1 MSFRR
6 AARTDSNQ
14 TEIVAAFR
22 KAGASVKLVH
32 TVKGFVD
39 AVVGINGRNLLIEIK
54 DGSKPPSAR
63 KLTGDEGDFHRKWK
77 GTIDIVESV
86 DDVAKVL
93 AKLHRRAGIDN

>member
-14 TEIVAAFR
+14 TKIVAAFR
-22 KAGASVKLVH
+22 QAGASVKLVH

-39 AVVGINGRNLLIEIK
+39 AVVGINGRNLLVEIK

-63 KLTGDEGDFHRKWK
+63 KLTDDELEFHLFWK
-77 GTIDIVESV
+77 GTIHIVESV
-86 DDVAKVL
+86 DDVARVL
-93 AKLHRRAGIDN
+93 KKC

>member
-22 KAGASVKLVH
+22 QAGASVKLVH

-39 AVVGINGRNLLIEIK
+39 AVVGINGRNLLVEIK

-63 KLTGDEGDFHRKWK
+63 MLTPDEEDFHRGWK
-77 GTIDIVESV
+77 GTIHIVESV
-86 DDVAKVL
+86 DDVVKVL
-93 AKLHRRAGIDN
+93 AKSEK

>member
-22 KAGASVKLVH
+22 QAGASVKLVH

-39 AVVGINGRNLLIEIK
+39 AVVGINGRNLLVEIK

-63 KLTGDEGDFHRKWK
+63 KLTSDESDFHRTWK
-77 GTIDIVESV
+77 GKIDIVESV
-86 DDVAKVL
+86 DDVARVL
-93 AKLHRRAGIDN
+93 KKC